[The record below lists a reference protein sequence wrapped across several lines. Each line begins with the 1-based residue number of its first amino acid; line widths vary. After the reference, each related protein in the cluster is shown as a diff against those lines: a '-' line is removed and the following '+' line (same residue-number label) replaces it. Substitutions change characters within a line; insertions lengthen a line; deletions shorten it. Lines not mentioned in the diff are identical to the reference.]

1 MGALYYKVI
10 ALILLFPWSLVVLT
24 VVGFLRDR
32 WQRKAR
38 IASWPA
44 LG

>member
-1 MGALYYKVI
+1 MDALYYDMI
-10 ALILLFPWSLVVLT
+10 PPILLFPWSLVALT
-24 VVGFLRDR
+24 VVGFLRDG
-32 WQRKAR
+32 WQRQAR